1 MKKYTIKIN
10 ISMKIIY
17 MMIYYIYKSDLIVTY
32 YKVIIVE
39 ICLEI

>member
-10 ISMKIIY
+10 ISMKIMY